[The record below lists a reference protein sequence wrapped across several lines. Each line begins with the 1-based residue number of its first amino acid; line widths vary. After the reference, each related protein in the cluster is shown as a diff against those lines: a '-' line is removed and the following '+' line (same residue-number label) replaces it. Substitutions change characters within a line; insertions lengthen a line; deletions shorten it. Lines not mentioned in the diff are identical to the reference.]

1 VIPAY
6 HWVPK
11 EAFHEISSSGHI
23 IPASERLDPKIF
35 QDKCAGELENL
46 AYTLKGQ
53 PVDPIAWMGLGK
65 LLGDRLED
73 FATWSPGSPYTFTQL
88 GCIDL
93 LALDAESVFLQV
105 GQWPMWAGRNP
116 SGFVFDAEELI
127 RRGVF
132 FREKDLAIAYWAGLQ
147 KVVLRKF
154 PTVDDAETAIVSMF
168 SDVQKKYDKTG
179 AAAAK
184 ALKKRRRESEPAELL
199 WHGRLPV
206 SLAIDWI
213 YEGETQRA

>member
-1 VIPAY
+1 MIPAY

-11 EAFHEISSSGHI
+11 ETFHEISSSGHI

-46 AYTLKGQ
+46 AHTLKGQ
-53 PVDPIAWMGLGK
+53 PVDPIAWKGLGQ
-65 LLGDRLED
+65 LIGDRLEE
-73 FATWSPGSPYTFTQL
+73 FSSWSPGSPHTFTQL

-116 SGFVFDAEELI
+116 SGFIFDAEELI
-127 RRGVF
+127 RRGAF

-147 KVVLRKF
+147 KVVIKKF
-154 PTVDDAETAIVSMF
+154 DTVDDAETAIVSMF
-168 SDVQKKYDKTG
+168 RDVQEKYDKSG
-179 AAAAK
+179 AAAAR
-184 ALKKRRRESEPAELL
+184 ALKKRHGRSEPPELL

-213 YEGETQRA
+213 YEGETARV